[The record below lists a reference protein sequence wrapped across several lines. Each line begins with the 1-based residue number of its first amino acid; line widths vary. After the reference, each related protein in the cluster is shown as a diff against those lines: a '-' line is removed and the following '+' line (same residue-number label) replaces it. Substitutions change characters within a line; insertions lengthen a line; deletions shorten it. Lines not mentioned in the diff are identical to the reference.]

1 MNESYM
7 NTDQNY
13 HISNELAKEND
24 SHWEE
29 VLRLAEKYG
38 FIRQAAGGTAI
49 LITHENIIEGRQR
62 RNQPERSAP
71 PERLE

>member
-1 MNESYM
+1 MNTSYM

-13 HISNELAKEND
+13 HISNELAKDHD

-38 FIRQAAGGTAI
+38 FIRQSASGTAI
-49 LITHENIIEGRQR
+49 LITHENIIEDR
-62 RNQPERSAP
+62 
-71 PERLE
+71 